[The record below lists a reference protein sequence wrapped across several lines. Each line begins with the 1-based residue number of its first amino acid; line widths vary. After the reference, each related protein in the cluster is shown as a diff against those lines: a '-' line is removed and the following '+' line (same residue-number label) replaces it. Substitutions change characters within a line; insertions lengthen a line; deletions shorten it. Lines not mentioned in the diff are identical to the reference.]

1 MDDASNMKVGQSEK
15 TTREYERMYHKILEA
30 AKTFTSKEVV
40 DAHKKVSDAVHRDQ
54 FGKKLT
60 SAKNLYNDVKH
71 LRDGYLQ
78 QIQKFGSAERKF
90 YNISVN
96 VIEGVDKMAFNTL
109 AFTAG
114 IQRHSCTLAA
124 LPAPGW

>member
-1 MDDASNMKVGQSEK
+1 M
-15 TTREYERMYHKILEA
+15 
-30 AKTFTSKEVV
+30 
-40 DAHKKVSDAVHRDQ
+40 SDAVHRDQ

-71 LRDGYLQ
+71 LRDSYLQ

-96 VIEGVDKMAFNTL
+96 VIIEGVDKMAFNTL

-114 IQRHSCTLAA
+114 VQSTFLHQQ
-124 LPAPGW
+124 